1 MRKEAASGQG
11 SRGGTGSSI
20 GVQSPPGTGSVGAP
34 PGVTGVVK
42 TRTPFKAPTLCKL
55 RQSSVAVVRRLAGSR
70 PGSPELTSFGCK
82 SLPPQQVGRLVRAA
96 HHFETG
102 PGPST
107 SNSTLDIRAPI
118 ALHGAT
124 SQRKARDMDASY
136 VRSHA
141 PATNMSEAKLQL
153 CCLNARLIGPRL
165 AAFHWQRDLY
175 RSYGRQLLPA
185 L

>member
-1 MRKEAASGQG
+1 LLPGSPVGVGPFLRHNLPSRMWSHRSEILDEERRADAQG
-11 SRGGTGSSI
+11 SGVRPRKPRRNWLVDW
-20 GVQSPPGTGSVGAP
+20 VQSPPGTGSVGAP

-102 PGPST
+102 PGLPP
-107 SNSTLDIRAPI
+107 PI
-118 ALHGAT
+118 PRSIYELRSLFMALLLNAKRVIWMRAT
-124 SQRKARDMDASY
+124 SGRMHPQR
-136 VRSHA
+136 
-141 PATNMSEAKLQL
+141 T
-153 CCLNARLIGPRL
+153 
-165 AAFHWQRDLY
+165 
-175 RSYGRQLLPA
+175 
-185 L
+185 